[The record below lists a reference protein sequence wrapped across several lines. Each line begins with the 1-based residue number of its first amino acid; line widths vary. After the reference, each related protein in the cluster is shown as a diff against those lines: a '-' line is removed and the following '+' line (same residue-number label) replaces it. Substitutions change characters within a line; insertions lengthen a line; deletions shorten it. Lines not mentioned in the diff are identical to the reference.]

1 MTKIDTTSREAGG
14 QGAGTRSLSIR
25 NVGKVYT
32 QRGEPQI
39 VLRDC
44 SLEIERGKLTVLLG
58 PSGCGKS
65 TLVNIIAGYEKPS
78 VGEVVSGEKV
88 VTAPGPDRMVVFQ
101 ETGLF
106 PWMTI
111 LENITF
117 GPIQSGVTRETAMRD
132 ASRLI
137 AEVGL
142 AGFGDKFPNELSG
155 GMQRRAEV
163 ARSLINQPEVM
174 LLDEPFR
181 GLDHMS
187 RGLMQEYFLALF
199 EHHRPTTLFVTSE
212 VDEAIFLA
220 DRIIILTYRPTRV
233 AKVIDVPLPRP
244 RTFQMQT
251 SEVFNSIKTEALE
264 ILYKEAMKGFG
275 EGSAATRDLE
285 QAMQSH
291 RVPSRPE
298 VG

>member
-1 MTKIDTTSREAGG
+1 MTMIDTTTRNMRDQAIGM
-14 QGAGTRSLSIR
+14 RSLSVR
-25 NVGKVYT
+25 NVGKVYA
-32 QRGEPQI
+32 QLGEPHI

-78 VGEVVSGEKV
+78 VGEVVSGDKV
-88 VTAPGPDRMVVFQ
+88 VTAPGSDRMVVFQ

-117 GPIQSGVTRETAMRD
+117 GPVQNGVPRATAMRD
-132 ASRLI
+132 ASKLI

-163 ARSLINQPEVM
+163 ARALINQPDVM

-199 EHHRPTTLFVTSE
+199 EHHRQTTLFVTSE

-220 DRIIILTYRPTRV
+220 DRLIILTYRPTRV
-233 AKVIDVPLPRP
+233 AKIIDVPLPRP
-244 RTFQMQT
+244 RSFQMQT
-251 SEVFNSIKTEALE
+251 SDVFNTIKAEALE

-275 EGSAATRDLE
+275 AGSVATRDLE
-285 QAMQSH
+285 QAMQSN
-291 RVPSRPE
+291 RGV
-298 VG
+298 

>member
-1 MTKIDTTSREAGG
+1 MEMS
-14 QGAGTRSLSIR
+14 GAFRADNKQSMKVEH
-25 NVGKVYT
+25 VGKVFSI
-32 QRGEPQI
+32 RGEPHI

-44 SLEIERGKLTVLLG
+44 SFEIERRKLTVLLG

-65 TLVNIIAGYEKPS
+65 TLVSVIAGYEKPS
-78 VGEVVSGEKV
+78 VGKIISGGKI
-88 VTAPGPDRMVVFQ
+88 VTGPGPDRLVVFQ

-111 LENITF
+111 IENISF
-117 GPIQSGVTRETAMRD
+117 GPVQRGTSPAVANEKARK
-132 ASRLI
+132 LI

-142 AGFGDKFPNELSG
+142 AGFEERFPNELSG

-163 ARSLINQPEVM
+163 ARALIIEPDVL

-199 EHHRPTTLFVTSE
+199 DKHKMTTLFVTSE

-220 DRIIILTYRPTRV
+220 DRLVILSHKPAHV
-233 AKVIDVPLPRP
+233 AKVIEVPLPRP

-251 SEVFNSIKTEALE
+251 DDRYNQIKAEALDL
-264 ILYKEAMKGFG
+264 LYTESLKGFG
-275 EGSAATRDLE
+275 PDMAKLKPVAVAE
-285 QAMQSH
+285 
-291 RVPSRPE
+291 
-298 VG
+298 